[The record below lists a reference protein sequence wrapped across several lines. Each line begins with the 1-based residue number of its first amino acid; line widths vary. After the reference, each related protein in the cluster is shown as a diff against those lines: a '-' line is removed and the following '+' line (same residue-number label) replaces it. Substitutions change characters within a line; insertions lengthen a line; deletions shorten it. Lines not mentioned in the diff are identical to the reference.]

1 MSKKEDIL
9 ADYVRWFL
17 AKGTGDEK
25 SQVEIYKESHPNCAD
40 STAKTKA
47 YLYFRNGEKLFDS
60 LPFSRQ
66 CDLFNVGKK
75 TTLAE
80 LGHLMKATKLVITPE
95 EKEVPDNTTRVQAV
109 KIAAEINGMTGKN
122 AKLEETEESDD
133 KLVLRLVDG
142 KE

>member
-80 LGHLMKATKLVITPE
+80 LGHLMKATKLVIK
-95 EKEVPDNTTRVQAV
+95 KEVPDNTTRVQAV

-122 AKLEETEESDD
+122 ARLEETEESDD